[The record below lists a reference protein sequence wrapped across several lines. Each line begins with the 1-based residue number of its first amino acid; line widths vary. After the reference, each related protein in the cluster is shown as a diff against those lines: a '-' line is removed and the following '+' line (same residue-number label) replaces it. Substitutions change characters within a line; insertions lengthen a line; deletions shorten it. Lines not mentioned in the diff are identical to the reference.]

1 MVRLTLLE
9 KSSYF
14 NWKYRLI
21 GLFYFQ
27 KSCENLSGQGVVQS
41 EPKWYSS
48 LPVTFRLKCKKNGPP
63 NFPRKKVYISI
74 LNIDLLTYS
83 IFKK

>member
-9 KSSYF
+9 KSSFF

-21 GLFYFQ
+21 RLFYFQ
-27 KSCENLSGQGVVQS
+27 KSCEILSGQGVVQS
-41 EPKWYSS
+41 EPKWYSR

-63 NFPRKKVYISI
+63 NFPRKKFIFQ
-74 LNIDLLTYS
+74 LKIDLFADS